1 VLRVNVKQVGLPQEM
16 QRAIAAEAEGERVR
30 RARTIAATG
39 EFQAPAKLAGAAS
52 VLSREPIAITW
63 RSANTPR
70 RDSSGKKHA
79 GCFSSANRV
88 VGCTRDKTERRVA
101 AGLGR
106 LADVGEQSCL
116 IRKLCSQA
124 KGTAT

>member
-52 VLSREPIAITW
+52 VLSREPISITR

-70 RDSSGKKHA
+70 DSSEKKHD
-79 GCFSSANRV
+79 GCFSSADRV
-88 VGCTRDKTERRVA
+88 VGCNRDKTERRVA